1 MQEIVEFTSANPWLV
16 SGLLASGLAVLFYE
30 LRLKARNIGSVSTP
44 VAVQLINK
52 GCRIVDLRDAEKFAA
67 GHIVDSRNVPEAELA
82 DSLAKQKKPG
92 KSTLLVCDSGDRS
105 GELAGRL
112 RKEGVDNIYS
122 IAGGLDAWR
131 RDNLPLISDSASG

>member
-1 MQEIVEFTSANPWLV
+1 MQEFVEFTSANPWLV
-16 SGLLASGLAVLFYE
+16 SGLFASGLALLFYE
-30 LRLKARNIGSVSTP
+30 LRLKSRSIGSVSTP

-52 GCRIVDLRDAEKFAA
+52 GCSVVDLRDAEKFTA
-67 GHIVDSRNVPEAELA
+67 GHIVDSLNIPEAALA

-92 KSTLLVCDSGDRS
+92 KSTLLVCDAGDRS

-112 RKEGVDNIYS
+112 RKEGNENIYS

-131 RDNLPLISDSASG
+131 RDNLPVVSNSATK